1 MELKINIGYNEL
13 FSLIKQLPTHELFQL
28 KLDLSK
34 VYIQEKVK
42 VKKNTLRSLLLS
54 GPIMTDDQ
62 YENYQSNRNWINQWR
77 KEI

>member
-54 GPIMTDDQ
+54 GPIMTDDE